1 MTKIAK
7 AMNIVAKFE
16 GRLPSRKIREKIAS
30 QCDMTPNAGRRRITT
45 PVATPSVSQARNG
58 KPLKAWH
65 SPNEKRPAAPEGT
78 TGS

>member
-30 QCDMTPNAGRRRITT
+30 QCAM
-45 PVATPSVSQARNG
+45 
-58 KPLKAWH
+58 
-65 SPNEKRPAAPEGT
+65 SPNGAATYYYTCRNQLPKQSKKRKAA
-78 TGS
+78 